1 MMLSALFSVGDKM
14 GKSKKGKQRI
24 YRIISIISVLGFVAC
39 SLVLLY
45 PVISD
50 RWNRYRDDQLV
61 TNYNKTVREAD
72 TSKIDAIRE
81 EAMKYNKYLRLQNR
95 SIVTDAEYEPDDYY
109 ETLLN
114 VADNGIMGY
123 VEIPKIDVT
132 EPIYHY
138 SHEVSL
144 GKGVG
149 HIHGS
154 SLPVGGKSTHS
165 VLTGHRG
172 LPTQKFF
179 SDLDKIGVG
188 DKFYL
193 HVLNEIMAYRV
204 YNITTIEPSDVDAL
218 FIEDS
223 RDLVTLV
230 TCTPYGVNTHRLLV
244 MGERISNDEVKVDS
258 EGNVVIENHEFIIDP
273 AVWVFI
279 GFIVF
284 IFIVFFVTLIKNIK
298 YKIAKKKSSKEKAE
312 GDSG

>member
-204 YNITTIEPSDVDAL
+204 YKITTIEPFDVDTL
-218 FIEDS
+218 FIEED

-244 MGERISNDEVKVDS
+244 MGERVPLDNLKKDSNGHVTIE
-258 EGNVVIENHEFIIDP
+258 EHGLVVDP

-279 GFIVF
+279 GFMLF
-284 IFIVFFVTLIKNIK
+284 IFILVIITFIRNRI
-298 YKIAKKKSSKEKAE
+298 YKHRKKK
-312 GDSG
+312 GGSG